1 MVISSVMEGGANVIV
16 EAVTCGVPV
25 IASRMSGNV
34 GMLGA
39 DYAGYF
45 AVGNDEELAR
55 LLDRISRDD
64 DFLAHL
70 KAQCAAR
77 APLFDPARER
87 AEVNRLVDDALADR
101 ATFGHARDLS
111 GDARQLGSDR
121 HER

>member
-1 MVISSVMEGGANVIV
+1 
-16 EAVTCGVPV
+16 
-25 IASRMSGNV
+25 
-34 GMLGA
+34 MLGA

-55 LLDRISRDD
+55 LLDRMSRDG

-87 AEVNRLVDDALADR
+87 AHVIRLVDDALADR
-101 ATFGHARDLS
+101 PAFGHARALP
-111 GDARQLGSDR
+111 GAAKHFGSNQN
-121 HER
+121 ER